1 MQDQFFKCSHSFINW
16 KGLDS
21 HISLK
26 SFLWNDG
33 EEVIINDKI
42 VDYFKSLIENKYI
55 HLFTECG
62 ELYPLSFR

>member
-55 HLFTECG
+55 HL
-62 ELYPLSFR
+62 